1 MSLSSSY
8 TETCTLAAQ
17 VRCKFQGQYGTNKD
31 ENLRL
36 IVAHAQLYDRL
47 DHHLAILKKIRGFH
61 SGGEQPFAP
70 AVDVPNHQDP
80 FRMNQQPDLQRSRPS
95 SPRNPPWHPPKLAA
109 ESADEN
115 DEDPKLPSKPS
126 DPACS
131 VSIDEVEDLENP
143 DHEDTTSEPHASPCL
158 TGIPFT
164 MVTNKSPCSTDYTS
178 QTIISE
184 TFIEEPSDSDS
195 NSDSDRESDCD
206 IESSSSDYDGDL
218 DPDDVTI
225 HPQTIKATPAPMS
238 KPNTPQPRIRWQ
250 DQESD
255 KGLQLSDILPQD
267 APRIEDLP
275 TLQRCSAP
283 SSLSK
288 PPKQG
293 PRTEEADCTSNHNNG
308 PRAAISVAAPR
319 KTAPLAPLLS
329 GDAADVAADQVHLEH
344 GVLRKVH
351 HRLADCQKDGEDASA
366 ITSSIAGK
374 IPALA
379 YWIFRGGKA

>member
-17 VRCKFQGQYGTNKD
+17 VRRKFQGQYGTNKD
-31 ENLRL
+31 QNLRL

-47 DHHLAILKKIRGFH
+47 DHHITSLKTIGKLH
-61 SGGEQPFAP
+61 AGGEQPFAP

-80 FRMNQQPDLQRSRPS
+80 FRMNQQPELQRSRS
-95 SPRNPPWHPPKLAA
+95 SSSWNPPWHPLKLAA

-115 DEDPKLPSKPS
+115 DEDPKPPSKPS
-126 DPACS
+126 DPTCS

-143 DHEDTTSEPHASPCL
+143 DHEQTTSEPHASPCL

-178 QTIISE
+178 QTVISE
-184 TFIEEPSDSDS
+184 TFIEDPSDSDS
-195 NSDSDRESDCD
+195 DCESDCD

-225 HPQTIKATPAPMS
+225 HPQPMNATPAPMP
-238 KPNTPQPRIRWQ
+238 KPNPSQPRIRWQ

-255 KGLQLSDILPQD
+255 KGLKISDIVPQD
-267 APRIEDLP
+267 APKIKDLP
-275 TLQRCSAP
+275 TLERCSAP
-283 SSLSK
+283 PSLSK
-288 PPKQG
+288 PQRKE
-293 PRTEEADCTSNHNNG
+293 PRTEEADCTPHNNNG
-308 PRAAISVAAPR
+308 PRAAISVAALR
-319 KTAPLAPLLS
+319 KTAPLAPLLC
-329 GDAADVAADQVHLEH
+329 GDAADVAADQVHLER